1 MEDVEIERTDD
12 EPQRAKYAI
21 QVKRLYLEKELKFLK
36 NIWVSTCSLKSKLH
50 FDSICLFRVRS
61 SLKDINKKKNN

>member
-21 QVKRLYLEKELKFLK
+21 QVKRLYL
-36 NIWVSTCSLKSKLH
+36 
-50 FDSICLFRVRS
+50 
-61 SLKDINKKKNN
+61 KKKKEF